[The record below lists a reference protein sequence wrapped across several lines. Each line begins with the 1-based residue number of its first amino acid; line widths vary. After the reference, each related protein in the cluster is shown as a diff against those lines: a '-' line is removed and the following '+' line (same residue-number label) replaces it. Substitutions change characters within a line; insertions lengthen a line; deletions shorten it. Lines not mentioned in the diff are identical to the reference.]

1 MFDKIFG
8 IFRKRKKSDFS
19 QEIPGEGED
28 MLDAG
33 GVELGEEFDAD
44 TISLET
50 GMSDGG
56 FSSSSGGGAE
66 GGGLGEGVG
75 ITEAP
80 IGEEI
85 GLGDIGEEGMGAP
98 AEGGPLSPPP
108 EVEAFTP
115 PPKRG
120 ARLKSRLKGAVAAAV
135 VAVVCLAVGFL
146 GAKPGVELV
155 KDLLTPGPTP
165 AQQLA
170 QLLEDDGKMEKQL
183 ASYRAV
189 GTLEEIVAVK
199 AELKKRTDLAAEID
213 TIDKKVANQPAQEE
227 RLDRVSVELDL
238 TKKELLI
245 QKGSLAN
252 VQKAV
257 KQIEARN
264 NYLMTSTRRFLD
276 QTAEAKAKSEVLKA
290 RIEPDR
296 TKKAEVSAFLSRDTE
311 KEVGRSAKEALSSL

>member
-8 IFRKRKKSDFS
+8 IFRKRKKADIS
-19 QEIPGEGED
+19 QELPGEADED
-28 MLDAG
+28 MLDTG

-56 FSSSSGGGAE
+56 FSSSSGGGAD
-66 GGGLGEGVG
+66 GGFGEATGV
-75 ITEAP
+75 TEAP
-80 IGEEI
+80 LDEET
-85 GLGDIGEEGMGAP
+85 GLGDIGEEAMGVHG
-98 AEGGPLSPPP
+98 EGGPVSPPP

-120 ARLKSRLKGAVAAAV
+120 SRLKTRLKGVVAAVV

-146 GAKPGVELV
+146 GAKPAVELV

-170 QLLEDDGKMEKQL
+170 QFQEDNGKMEKQL

-189 GTLEEIVAVK
+189 GTLEEIVVVK
-199 AELKKRTDLAAEID
+199 TELQKRTELATGIVA
-213 TIDKKVANQPAQEE
+213 IDKKVANQPAEEE
-227 RLDRVSVELDL
+227 RLERVSVELDM
-238 TKKELLI
+238 TKREMLI

-264 NYLMTSTRRFLD
+264 NYLMTSTRKFLD
-276 QTAEAKAKSEVLKA
+276 QTAEAKAKSEVLKT
-290 RIEPDR
+290 RLEPDR
-296 TKKAEVSAFLSRDTE
+296 IKKAEVSAFLSRDTE
-311 KEVGRSAKEALSSL
+311 QEVGRTAKEALSSL